1 MVSDSISFF
10 SISIGIGIS
19 TRINIVGI
27 SCISCISRYSA
38 CVRLVLMN
46 SYFYIYVT
54 HGSMEERNFV

>member
-27 SCISCISRYSA
+27 SCISCIDRYSA
-38 CVRLVLMN
+38 CVRLLMN

-54 HGSMEERNFV
+54 HGSMEEHIFE